1 MMTPMTSPN
10 PSTQPDPSAT
20 RSKPS
25 VLRRV
30 VFGIGGVILLL
41 YGVHQI
47 RRGASEFKGEP
58 QIDFN
63 AVAKQ
68 SLSGTK
74 PFKSPDGD
82 FALQYP
88 ASWEVSAKPGFKF
101 HAQTLKGIV
110 NVSVSAK
117 PLPPN
122 TTLDAYIDATLSDF
136 KNIEFVVKDPV
147 ERTNTTVSGAPAARL
162 GITAT
167 PPPSMHVPEDVHF
180 DMLIVFASGKGYVMT
195 CTTEKRAAAT
205 MKPVFDALMT
215 SLQLTP

>member
-1 MMTPMTSPN
+1 MMTQMTSPN
-10 PSTQPDPSAT
+10 PSQQPDPSKT
-20 RSKPS
+20 KSKPS

-30 VFGIGGVILLL
+30 LIGIGSVFLLL

-47 RRGASEFKGEP
+47 RQGASEFKGEP
-58 QIDFN
+58 QIDFD

-88 ASWEVSAKPGFKF
+88 ASWEVSPKPNFKF

-110 NVSVSAK
+110 NVSVSVK

-122 TTLDAYIDATLSDF
+122 ATLDAYVDATLSDF
-136 KNIEFVVKDPV
+136 KGVGFVVKDPV
-147 ERTNTTVSGAPAARL
+147 ERTNTTVSGSPATRL

-167 PPPSMHVPEDVHF
+167 PAPSMHMPEDAHL
-180 DMLIVFASGKGYVMT
+180 DMLIVFARGKSYIVT
-195 CTTEKRAAAT
+195 CTTEQKAAAK
-205 MKPVFDALMT
+205 MKPAFDALMT